1 MKRPRTESIEPQTQV
16 LKHSDDIFCPNLNQ
30 HVALT
35 STHMSS
41 FDSHFGYRLSKEE
54 ADTLEKMEWRYK
66 WPLPS
71 TGQTNFKRVKTETE
85 RQLVL
90 GSGDFP
96 ASRSRSIKPKL
107 LQHWLD
113 VFKMSADIEFDSS
126 VQGKFLSLCSSYK
139 DILHHNKKPFY
150 AKGISEDSNIMDAYI
165 MHSLNHLFKSKDIIT
180 KNNIKLAK
188 HEENAAEVI
197 LADER
202 FLDLGFTRPKM
213 WILLQFASIAFRFV
227 RRLILLTPSD
237 QKVAVENLD
246 RFQQEFGTL
255 TPVEYENMPSVLKK
269 FKSSYTKPVKP
280 SDFQALFDGNNND
293 HFMIGVKFTRKSI
306 KLYSSFHQ
314 SDLIIASPLCLVNK
328 IAEAVAD
335 NKKDVDYLSSVEVFI
350 IDHVDIISMQN
361 WDHVHTGVPYFN
373 RMPKNSFD
381 SHFGYRLS
389 KEEADT
395 LEKMEWRYKWPLPST
410 GQTNFKRVKTETERQ
425 LVLGSGDFSASRSI
439 KPKLLQHWL
448 DVFKMSADLEF
459 DSSVQGKFLS
469 LCSSYQDIL
478 HHNKKPFYAIGIS
491 ETSNIMDAYITLC
504 IRYYVQIRQF
514 RGHDLIVDS
523 ELELNYGRR
532 YGLLGL
538 NGCGKSTLLTVIG
551 LRELPIPDHM
561 DIYHLT
567 REIEACDMSALE
579 AVISCDEERLKLEKE
594 AEVLASQDD
603 GGGEAL
609 ERVYERLDA
618 LDSSTA
624 EKRAA
629 EILFGLGFNKQMQA
643 KKTKDFSGGWRMR
656 IALARALFMN
666 PTILLLD
673 EPTNHLDLEACVWLA
688 ETLKKF
694 DRILVVIS
702 HSQDFLNG
710 VCTNIIHMQ
719 NKKLKPYTGNF
730 DQYVQTRAELE
741 ENQMKQYKWEQEQI
755 ASMKEYIA
763 RFGHGS
769 AKLARQAQSK
779 EKTLAKMERG
789 GLTEK
794 VARDKILVFR
804 FTDVGKLPPPVL
816 QFVDVSFGYTPDN
829 LIYKNLYFG
838 VDLDSRIA
846 LVGPNGAGKSTLLK
860 LLTGDLVPTDG
871 MVRRHNHLKIV
882 QFHQHLTEKLDLE
895 VSALQFMIK
904 EYPGN
909 EEERMR
915 AAIGKF
921 GLSGKA
927 QIMPMK
933 NLSDGQRSRV
943 IFALLAYRQPHLL
956 LLDEPT
962 NHLDIETIDS
972 LAEAQN
978 EWDGGLVLVCH
989 DFRLIN
995 QVAQEIWV
1003 CENQTARRWEGDI
1016 MDFKEHLRSK
1026 AGLSD

>member
-1 MKRPRTESIEPQTQV
+1 MEDKRVAEEQV
-16 LKHSDDIFCPNLNQ
+16 KKVGEDSKKQLFQRLFSEEMRF
-30 HVALT
+30 
-35 STHMSS
+35 S

-54 ADTLEKMEWRYK
+54 ADTLEKMEWR
-66 WPLPS
+66 
-71 TGQTNFKRVKTETE
+71 
-85 RQLVL
+85 
-90 GSGDFP
+90 
-96 ASRSRSIKPKL
+96 
-107 LQHWLD
+107 
-113 VFKMSADIEFDSS
+113 
-126 VQGKFLSLCSSYK
+126 SSYQ

-150 AKGISEDSNIMDAYI
+150 AKGISEDSKIMDAYI
-165 MHSLNHLFKSKDIIT
+165 MHS
-180 KNNIKLAK
+180 
-188 HEENAAEVI
+188 
-197 LADER
+197 
-202 FLDLGFTRPKM
+202 
-213 WILLQFASIAFRFV
+213 
-227 RRLILLTPSD
+227 
-237 QKVAVENLD
+237 VAVENLD
-246 RFQQEFGTL
+246 RFQQEFGTS

-269 FKSSYTKPVKP
+269 FKCSYTKPVKP

-293 HFMIGVKFTRKSI
+293 RFMIGEKFTRKSI
-306 KLYSSFHQ
+306 KLYSNFHQ
-314 SDLIIASPLCLVNK
+314 SDLIIASPLRLK

-335 NKKDVDYLSSVEVFI
+335 KEKDVDYLSSVEVAVKNLDHFQQEFGTSTPVEYEDMPSVLKKFKGSYTKPVKPSDFQALFYGNNNDRFMEKHQVVQQFSSVDLI
-350 IDHVDIISMQN
+350 IASPLRLVNLKMVSDASKKKAAQKKAAAAAKRGGKVAASSSSKVAANLQNGVDKVTNGVDELKIS
-361 WDHVHTGVPYFN
+361 DRTCTGV
-373 RMPKNSFD
+373 
-381 SHFGYRLS
+381 
-389 KEEADT
+389 
-395 LEKMEWRYKWPLPST
+395 
-410 GQTNFKRVKTETERQ
+410 
-425 LVLGSGDFSASRSI
+425 
-439 KPKLLQHWL
+439 
-448 DVFKMSADLEF
+448 
-459 DSSVQGKFLS
+459 
-469 LCSSYQDIL
+469 LCSHPLSRDIRIEL
-478 HHNKKPFYAIGIS
+478 LSVTFH
-491 ETSNIMDAYITLC
+491 
-504 IRYYVQIRQF
+504 
-514 RGHDLIVDS
+514 GHDLIVDS

-538 NGCGKSTLLTVIG
+538 NGCGKSTLLTAIG
-551 LRELPIPDHM
+551 RRELPIPDHM

-567 REIEACDMSALE
+567 REIEASDMSALE
-579 AVISCDEERLKLEKE
+579 A
-594 AEVLASQDD
+594 DD

-618 LDSSTA
+618 LDASTA

-656 IALARALFMN
+656 IVLARALFMN

-673 EPTNHLDLEACVWLA
+673 EPTNHLDLEACVWLE
-688 ETLKKF
+688 ETIKKF
-694 DRILVVIS
+694 DHILVVIS

-719 NKKLKPYTGNF
+719 NKKLKIYTGNF

-816 QFVDVSFGYTPDN
+816 QFVEVSFGYTPDN
-829 LIYKNLYFG
+829 LIYKNLDFG

-860 LLTGDLVPTDG
+860 LMTGDLVPTDG
-871 MVRRHNHLKIV
+871 M
-882 QFHQHLTEKLDLE
+882 
-895 VSALQFMIK
+895 FMIK
-904 EYPGN
+904 EYSGN

-943 IFALLAYRQPHLL
+943 IFAWLAYRQLHLL

-972 LAEAQN
+972 LAQALN
-978 EWDGGLVLVCH
+978 EWDGGLVLVSH

-1003 CENQTARRWEGDI
+1003 CENQTASRWEGDI
-1016 MDFKEHLRSK
+1016 MDFKEHLKSK